1 VERTRC
7 VASVNVVCRECVWC
21 VSCSCL
27 ADLWFSS
34 CLFSR
39 RVRLGLSCV
48 WHASGSGLLR
58 VSGVC
63 LVRVWR
69 VSGSCLVRV
78 WYVSVFCES
87 GACLARVWSVSGA
100 LRLRGGRVQ
109 RAWCVATV
117 TYVYRERVWCA
128 YCPGLAHLLFSGG
141 VFSSL
146 ARVGLSCV
154 WRVSGA
160 CLARVWRASDECVF
174 RVSGACLAR
183 VWLVSGA
190 SLVRVVFLCVWRVSE
205 ACLEGVWRVE
215 PAWRACGT
223 YMARRDSD

>member
-48 WHASGSGLLR
+48 WHVSGACVLPASGTGLLR

-141 VFSSL
+141 AFSS
-146 ARVGLSCV
+146 LSCV
-154 WRVSGA
+154 WCVSGA
-160 CLARVWRASDECVF
+160 CLARVWCE
-174 RVSGACLAR
+174 SGACRVFVCLAR
-183 VWLVSGA
+183 V
-190 SLVRVVFLCVWRVSE
+190 
-205 ACLEGVWRVE
+205 
-215 PAWRACGT
+215 
-223 YMARRDSD
+223 